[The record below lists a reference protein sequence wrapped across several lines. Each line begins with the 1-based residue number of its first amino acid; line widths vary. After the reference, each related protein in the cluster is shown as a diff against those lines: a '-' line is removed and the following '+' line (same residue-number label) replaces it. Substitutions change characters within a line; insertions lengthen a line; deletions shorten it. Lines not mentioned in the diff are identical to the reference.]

1 MTTISAGFDGTSETG
16 TSTLTSGTTT
26 GAAIGTSAAFG
37 ISAGALTGM
46 GLPSSVG
53 VGEGRQAPPKTPKPA
68 EKPMTMPRTNEGM
81 ENLFTAA
88 LCRVPSSAYRPADP
102 LTMSA
107 MAAIDRVMLRIER
120 FIWFLIAAAVG
131 GIWAFYEPL
140 TGKDIP
146 GHAHPVLATL
156 LAAALTFGGID
167 LRKVARIRQELER
180 VTNQAGLPPDAIAD
194 VAARIA
200 ILEVQDPQ
208 VARALRALAPPR
220 TRRPTTNP
228 ARRPRRSTLDPDD
241 GDEDT

>member
-1 MTTISAGFDGTSETG
+1 MPLTCLMISVNLGEKKIMGGFGSGRRQGGKDTTSDMRMLDVRRLQRDGL
-16 TSTLTSGTTT
+16 LTPGR
-26 GAAIGTSAAFG
+26 AFG
-37 ISAGALTGM
+37 WQWTRN
-46 GLPSSVG
+46 
-53 VGEGRQAPPKTPKPA
+53 GEEVASIQI
-68 EKPMTMPRTNEGM
+68 RTE
-81 ENLFTAA
+81 
-88 LCRVPSSAYRPADP
+88 
-102 LTMSA
+102 
-107 MAAIDRVMLRIER
+107 IDRVMLRIER